1 MSTSHRNQW
10 CESHNHDQNECIYS
24 ARHGYCDSILTFHP
38 IGPKGRDE
46 LVLMGIDFCLDEFP
60 AGTQHRCPGL
70 CQSLIEYNLNQ
81 IYVFGSDDFMSE
93 SVTPSYMAQDTVWHP
108 TAFRT
113 HTLGQIQSDGAS
125 LVGSEVTVCGYMEAN
140 RGKGKICFM
149 DVRDGTGKV
158 QVFLKQ
164 GGISDEELAVAQG
177 LSRES
182 TVQIV
187 GEVAQKRPPK
197 VAEGEPVPP
206 PSYEVVASKFVV
218 LAQAETPLPLGV
230 TDTVS
235 IGLDTRL
242 DNRFLDL
249 RRAHVNAMFTL
260 RAKVLQYG
268 REHLIT
274 EGFKEINSPKIIASA
289 SEGGTNLF
297 PMMYFDTPA
306 FLSQSPQLYKQLTV
320 LGGMERVFEIG
331 PAFRA
336 EKHDTYRHL
345 NEFIS
350 FDIEGAWM
358 NDDDVMCVQERMIHH
373 IWKTVAENDQD
384 QIDIINEYRESQGD
398 EPITVEVPSLPF
410 PRIEYCDA
418 IKMIQD
424 AGVEITWGDDI
435 ESSHCD
441 IIAAK
446 YPGFHFL
453 PRWPMSMK
461 PFYIHHVPGELGS
474 TGEQLSRGFDLN
486 YGRDE
491 MTSGGQ
497 REHNV
502 DVLEQNLRN
511 MELDPADFT
520 FYTDGFRYG
529 APPHAGWGLGV
540 ARLLMVLT
548 GSRNVRETV
557 LFPRDRSRVTP

>member
-1 MSTSHRNQW
+1 MAN
-10 CESHNHDQNECIYS
+10 
-24 ARHGYCDSILTFHP
+24 G
-38 IGPKGRDE
+38 
-46 LVLMGIDFCLDEFP
+46 
-60 AGTQHRCPGL
+60 
-70 CQSLIEYNLNQ
+70 
-81 IYVFGSDDFMSE
+81 
-93 SVTPSYMAQDTVWHP
+93 VTWHP
-108 TAFRT
+108 TAYRT
-113 HTLGQIQSDGAS
+113 HTLSEIQNNGGV
-125 LVGSEVTVCGYMEAN
+125 LVGQEVKICGFMEAN
-140 RGKGKICFM
+140 RGKGKICFI
-149 DVRDGTGKV
+149 DIRDGTGKV

-164 GGISDEELAVAQG
+164 GLISDEELETAQN

-182 TVQIV
+182 TIQVV
-187 GEVAQKRPPK
+187 GEVAEKRPPK
-197 VAEGEPVPP
+197 VAEGEPLPP
-206 PSYEVVASKFVV
+206 PSYEVVAKKFSV
-218 LAQAETPLPLGV
+218 LAKANTPLPLGV

-249 RRAHVNAMFTL
+249 RREHVNAMFTL

-306 FLSQSPQLYKQLTV
+306 FLSQSPQLYKQLSV

-358 NDDDVMCVQERMIHH
+358 NDEDVMGVQERMIHH
-373 IWKTVAENDQD
+373 IWKMVAENDQEH
-384 QIDIINEYRESQGD
+384 IAAINRYRESQGD

-410 PRIEYCDA
+410 PRISYCEA

-424 AGVEITWGDDI
+424 AGEEITWGDDI
-435 ESSHCD
+435 DSSHCD
-441 IIAAK
+441 IIASV
-446 YPGFHFL
+446 YPGFHFI
-453 PRWPMSMK
+453 PKWPMEMK
-461 PFYIHHVPGELGS
+461 PFYIHHIEGEVGT

-502 DVLEQNLRN
+502 NALEQNLRN
-511 MELDPADFT
+511 KGLDPEGFT

>member
-1 MSTSHRNQW
+1 
-10 CESHNHDQNECIYS
+10 
-24 ARHGYCDSILTFHP
+24 
-38 IGPKGRDE
+38 
-46 LVLMGIDFCLDEFP
+46 
-60 AGTQHRCPGL
+60 
-70 CQSLIEYNLNQ
+70 
-81 IYVFGSDDFMSE
+81 
-93 SVTPSYMAQDTVWHP
+93 MADWHP
-108 TAFRT
+108 TAYRT
-113 HTLGQIQSDGAS
+113 HTLGQIQNKGAE
-125 LVGSEVTVCGYMEAN
+125 LVGTEVTICGFMEAN
-140 RGKGKICFM
+140 RGKGAICFV
-149 DVRDGTGKV
+149 DLRDGTGKL
-158 QVFLKQ
+158 QVFLKADNVGENDLDLVQ
-164 GGISDEELAVAQG
+164 RMT
-177 LSRES
+177 RES
-182 TVQIV
+182 TLQFT
-187 GEVAQKRPPK
+187 GTVAQKRPPK
-197 VAEGEPVPP
+197 LKDGESPP
-206 PSYEVVASKFVV
+206 PPTYELVATSVNV
-218 LAQAETPLPLGV
+218 LTRANAPLPLGI

-260 RAKVLQYG
+260 RARVLQYG
-268 REHLIT
+268 REHLIG
-274 EGFKEINSPKIIASA
+274 EGFKEINTPKIIASA

-306 FLSQSPQLYKQLTV
+306 FLSQSPQLYKQLAV

-336 EKHDTYRHL
+336 ENHDTYRHL

-350 FDIEGAWM
+350 FDIEAAWM
-358 NDDDVMCVQERMIHH
+358 TDEDVMGVQERMIHH
-373 IWKTVAENDQD
+373 IWKSVAQNDQAH
-384 QIDIINEYRESQGD
+384 IDTINAFRETQEL
-398 EPITVEVPSLPF
+398 EPISVEVPSLPF
-410 PRIEYCDA
+410 PRIDYCDA
-418 IKMIQD
+418 IKMVQD
-424 AGVEITWGDDI
+424 AGQDIQWGDDI
-435 ESSHCD
+435 DSSHCD
-441 IIAAK
+441 IIAEK

-453 PRWPMSMK
+453 PRWPMAMK
-461 PFYIHHVPGELGS
+461 PFYIHHVSGENGV

-511 MELDPADFT
+511 KGLNPDDFS
-520 FYTDGFRYG
+520 FYTDGFRFG

-557 LFPRDRSRVTP
+557 LFPRDRQRVTP